1 VIDPSENPSARGAPL
16 RLPGPLSVL
25 NGVASHFGSELLR
38 VVVYGSMPDVV
49 RRRFDFPWSTAD
61 RAAFVWVCGVL
72 RSLEPAVALGALS
85 ELWPEGTPHPAP
97 GDMERIIRSGPNL
110 RQRALQRAATATS

>member
-1 VIDPSENPSARGAPL
+1 V

-25 NGVASHFGSELLR
+25 NGLAAHFSSELLR
-38 VVVYGSMPDVV
+38 VIVYGSMPDVV
-49 RRRFDFPWSTAD
+49 RRRFDFPWSHAD
-61 RAAFVWVCGVL
+61 RVSFVWVCGVL

-97 GDMERIIRSGPNL
+97 GDMERIVVSGPNL
-110 RQRALQRAATATS
+110 RQRNLQRAAASG